1 MTGFEQSVH
10 FQIQTVTD
18 LLFRLLADARFP
30 SSDPPHSGGIE
41 EACASGWVASAQ
53 ELGEFVQGRLW
64 TVGVTAAF
72 AAAAVCARTTSS
84 GAAAMPDSLWRSIE
98 SEIDARTLSPTARAT
113 SRAQGGQL
121 LSKAMSAAPDAVLYS
136 LARATAGDDQ
146 QPHHA
151 VAVGAVAAAAGVT
164 PQEAAAVAARAEVT
178 GAAQA
183 GKDLLNLTEEEFQ
196 PIVKQLDRGLSLL
209 SVEAA
214 KRALR
219 SVSEFPAVVA
229 PGLEFLAEEH
239 ARKDGRVYA
248 S

>member
-1 MTGFEQSVH
+1 MTGFERSVH
-10 FQIQTVTD
+10 FPIQTVTD
-18 LLFRLLADARFP
+18 LLVRLLADARFP
-30 SSDPPHSGGIE
+30 SSDPAHSGGIE
-41 EACASGWVASAQ
+41 EACACGWVTSAP
-53 ELGEFVQGRLW
+53 ELGEFLQGRLW
-64 TVGVTAAF
+64 TVGATAAF
-72 AAAAVCARTTSS
+72 AAAAVCARSLSS
-84 GAAAMPDSLWRSIE
+84 GGGALPDSLWRSME
-98 SEIDARTLSPTARAT
+98 SEIDARALSPAARAT

-121 LSKAMSAAPDAVLYS
+121 LSMAMSVAPDAVLYS

-164 PQEAAAVAARAEVT
+164 PQEAAAVAAQAEVT
-178 GAAQA
+178 GAAEA
-183 GKDLLNLTEEEFQ
+183 GKDLLKLSEGDFL
-196 PIVKQLDRGLSLL
+196 PIVTQLGRGVSLL

-229 PGLEFLAEEH
+229 PGLAFLAEDH
-239 ARKDGRVYA
+239 VRKEGRIYA